1 MWRSVSEK
9 SISWI
14 STPQILSIFIL
25 PRLSGLIQKSSG
37 NQMSYLRYAQILCL
51 QIGCLEDIAHQ
62 SAVIRQSNQTQP

>member
-25 PRLSGLIQKSSG
+25 PRLSGFIQKSSG
-37 NQMSYLRYAQILCL
+37 NQMSYLLSMLRFCVFKLA
-51 QIGCLEDIAHQ
+51 A
-62 SAVIRQSNQTQP
+62 